1 MNMNGNIWRREP
13 YICTADEVQY
23 PRMEP
28 EERLACWALSHNYK
42 LGDKIGEGSF
52 GKVFKALHKETNQI
66 VAFKFIFKL
75 DKLKTLQQEVDIQQK
90 LHHPNIVKMIESF
103 GNENGIALVMEFV
116 PRSLKEIIETEGILS
131 EERTQVIICHL
142 VSALHYLHQ
151 KNILHRDLKP
161 PNILLDNNDVAKLCD
176 FGLARLMLT
185 GTQVLTQASLKGTPL
200 YMAPEVINS
209 PVIPPMYNHNAD
221 LWSLGCIAY
230 HLLCGKPPFDTKCLM
245 HLVQMMKD
253 QPIIWPDTVSAVC
266 QNFLEQLLQKNPLQR
281 LTWPGLL
288 EHEFLKNNVYV
299 VDVDQNEEIDVS
311 TEFDNI
317 VSPLNSMKINEEE
330 EDLEEEEEEEEGD
343 KEPSD
348 SSTGHDFT
356 SIEDTTEE
364 DLRSSQSGWCSET
377 CQELDVGCDKSNSM
391 TDITTSNDFMS
402 EEWIVFLRQSASE
415 VVSGNI
421 TSMTQKS
428 FILVVLS
435 PLKSGTMSSKLLH
448 YVVTVLA
455 IPFVTPNIQQTEKD
469 LITQIYIETQV
480 IPCLMQAFSNAI
492 KSPTRNCVS
501 PVPPDSI
508 GIQELGS
515 LESVLLLVEGLC
527 LDKPMECLKQFTD
540 SIYFLKILP
549 LLQKCLSLSHG
560 NTHLV
565 TNTIAVLILIL
576 IYSPSNID
584 LVQNIVLGK
593 HLEGRISNVELHK
606 LLRNNED
613 PSIRERTCVLLLH
626 MTRLDP
632 ICLQEIWHQ
641 TLTNDI
647 EFLKSDPCP
656 NVVQA
661 AIYTSE
667 LLKKTQFYQVETEQ

>member
-1 MNMNGNIWRREP
+1 MNMNGNFWRRESSV
-13 YICTADEVQY
+13 CTADEVQY
-23 PRMEP
+23 PRMVAD
-28 EERLACWALSHNYK
+28 ERLAYWAHCHNYQ
-42 LGDKIGEGSF
+42 LRDKIGEGSF
-52 GKVFKALHKETNQI
+52 GKVFKALHTTTNSI

-161 PNILLDNNDVAKLCD
+161 PNVLLDNNDVAKLCD
-176 FGLARLMLT
+176 FGLARFMLT

-209 PVIPPMYNHNAD
+209 PVIPPIYNHNAD

-253 QPIIWPDTVSAVC
+253 QPIVWPDTVSVVC

-288 EHEFLKNNVYV
+288 DHEFLKNKVYMI
-299 VDVDQNEEIDVS
+299 DMDQNEEIDFS
-311 TEFDNI
+311 TEFDDI

-330 EDLEEEEEEEEGD
+330 ELEVEEEEGD

-377 CQELDVGCDKSNSM
+377 CQELDVGCDKTNST
-391 TDITTSNDFMS
+391 TDNTNSNDFMS

-415 VVSGNI
+415 VVSGNV

-435 PLKSGTMSSKLLH
+435 PLKSGTMSSKLLQ

-469 LITQIYIETQV
+469 LITQVYIETKV

-492 KSPTRNCVS
+492 KSPARNCVS

-527 LDKPMECLKQFTD
+527 LDKPYECLKQFTE

-565 TNTIAVLILIL
+565 TNTLAVLILTL
-576 IYSPSNID
+576 LYLPCNIN
-584 LVQNIVLGK
+584 LVQDIVLGK
-593 HLEGRISNVELHK
+593 HLEGFQMSNYINCLETMK
-606 LLRNNED
+606 
-613 PSIRERTCVLLLH
+613 
-626 MTRLDP
+626 TRP
-632 ICLQEIWHQ
+632 
-641 TLTNDI
+641 
-647 EFLKSDPCP
+647 
-656 NVVQA
+656 
-661 AIYTSE
+661 
-667 LLKKTQFYQVETEQ
+667 

>member
-1 MNMNGNIWRREP
+1 MNGNFWRRESS
-13 YICTADEVQY
+13 ICTGDEIQY
-23 PRMEP
+23 PMIMP
-28 EERLACWALSHNYK
+28 DERLAYWAHCHNYQ
-42 LGDKIGEGSF
+42 LRDKIGEGSF
-52 GKVFKALHKETNQI
+52 GKVFKALHTKTNTI

-75 DKLKTLQQEVDIQQK
+75 DKLKTLQQEVEIQQK

-116 PRSLKEIIETEGILS
+116 PRSLKEIIETEGIMS
-131 EERTQVIICHL
+131 EERTQGIICHL
-142 VSALHYLHQ
+142 VSALHYLHK

-161 PNILLDNNDVAKLCD
+161 PNILLDHNDVAKLCD
-176 FGLARLMLT
+176 FGLARFMLT

-209 PVIPPMYNHNAD
+209 PVIPPIYNHNAD

-253 QPIIWPDTVSAVC
+253 QSIIWPNTVSAVC

-288 EHEFLKNNVYV
+288 EHEFLKNKVYTM
-299 VDVDQNEEIDVS
+299 DMNQNEEIDVS
-311 TEFDNI
+311 TEFDDI
-317 VSPLNSMKINEEE
+317 VSPLNSLTINEDTE
-330 EDLEEEEEEEEGD
+330 EDDDEEEEEGEGD
-343 KEPSD
+343 KDHSD
-348 SSTGHDFT
+348 SSTSHDIT
-356 SIEDTTEE
+356 SIEETTEE

-377 CQELDVGCDKSNSM
+377 CQELDVGCDKTNSS
-391 TDITTSNDFMS
+391 TNNTKSNDFMS

-435 PLKSGTMSSKLLH
+435 PLKSGAISSKLLH

-455 IPFVTPNIQQTEKD
+455 IPFVTPNVQQTEKD
-469 LITQIYIETQV
+469 LITQIYIETKV
-480 IPCLMQAFSNAI
+480 IPCLMQAFSNAF
-492 KSPTRNCVS
+492 KSPARNCVS
-501 PVPPDSI
+501 PVPPDVI
-508 GIQELGS
+508 GIQELDS
-515 LESVLLLVEGLC
+515 LESVLLLIEGLC
-527 LDKPMECLKQFTD
+527 LDKPIECLKQFTE

-565 TNTIAVLILIL
+565 TNTLAVLILIL
-576 IYSPSNID
+576 LYLPCNIS
-584 LVQNIVLGK
+584 LVQDIVIGK

-606 LLRNNED
+606 LLRNNDD
-613 PSIRERTCVLLLH
+613 PSMRERTCVLLLH
-626 MTRLDP
+626 MTRLNP
-632 ICLQEIWHQ
+632 NCLSEIWHQ

-647 EFLKSDPCP
+647 EFLKNDPCP

>member
-1 MNMNGNIWRREP
+1 MNMNGNFWRRESSV
-13 YICTADEVQY
+13 CTADEVQY
-23 PRMEP
+23 PRMVAD
-28 EERLACWALSHNYK
+28 ERLAYWAHCHNYQ
-42 LGDKIGEGSF
+42 LRDKIGEGSF
-52 GKVFKALHKETNQI
+52 GKVFKALHTTTNSI

-161 PNILLDNNDVAKLCD
+161 PNVLLDNNDVAKLCD
-176 FGLARLMLT
+176 FGLARFMLT

-209 PVIPPMYNHNAD
+209 PVIPPIYNHNAD

-253 QPIIWPDTVSAVC
+253 QPIVWPDTVSVVC

-288 EHEFLKNNVYV
+288 DHEFLKNKVYMI
-299 VDVDQNEEIDVS
+299 DMDQNEEIDFS
-311 TEFDNI
+311 TEFDDI

-330 EDLEEEEEEEEGD
+330 ELEVEEEEGD

-377 CQELDVGCDKSNSM
+377 CQELDVGCDKTNST
-391 TDITTSNDFMS
+391 TDNTNSNDFMS

-415 VVSGNI
+415 VVSGNV

-435 PLKSGTMSSKLLH
+435 PLKSGTMSSKLLQ

-469 LITQIYIETQV
+469 LITQVYIETKV

-492 KSPTRNCVS
+492 KSPARNCVS

-527 LDKPMECLKQFTD
+527 LDKPYECLKQFTE

-549 LLQKCLSLSHG
+549 LLQKCLSLSH
-560 NTHLV
+560 
-565 TNTIAVLILIL
+565 
-576 IYSPSNID
+576 
-584 LVQNIVLGK
+584 VQDIVLGK
-593 HLEGRISNVELHK
+593 HLEGFQMSNYINCLETMK
-606 LLRNNED
+606 
-613 PSIRERTCVLLLH
+613 
-626 MTRLDP
+626 TRP
-632 ICLQEIWHQ
+632 
-641 TLTNDI
+641 
-647 EFLKSDPCP
+647 
-656 NVVQA
+656 
-661 AIYTSE
+661 
-667 LLKKTQFYQVETEQ
+667 

>member
-1 MNMNGNIWRREP
+1 MNMNGNFWRREP
-13 YICTADEVQY
+13 SICTADEVPY

-28 EERLACWALSHNYK
+28 EERLACWAENHNYR
-42 LGDKIGEGSF
+42 LGEKIGEGSF

-116 PRSLKEIIETEGILS
+116 PRSLKEIIENEGILS

-176 FGLARLMLT
+176 FGLARFMLT

-209 PVIPPMYNHNAD
+209 PVIPPIYNHNAD

-288 EHEFLKNNVYV
+288 EHEFLKNKVYMI
-299 VDVDQNEEIDVS
+299 DMDQNEEIDVS

-330 EDLEEEEEEEEGD
+330 EEDLEEEEGD
-343 KEPSD
+343 KELSD
-348 SSTGHDFT
+348 SSSGHDFT

-377 CQELDVGCDKSNSM
+377 CHELDVGCDKSNS
-391 TDITTSNDFMS
+391 TNDITNSNDFMS

-435 PLKSGTMSSKLLH
+435 PLKSGTTSSKLLH

-455 IPFVTPNIQQTEKD
+455 IPFVTPNVQQTEKD

-492 KSPTRNCVS
+492 KSPARNCVS
-501 PVPPDSI
+501 PAPPDSI

-527 LDKPMECLKQFTD
+527 LDKPMECLKQFSE

-549 LLQKCLSLSHG
+549 LLQKCLSLSH
-560 NTHLV
+560 
-565 TNTIAVLILIL
+565 
-576 IYSPSNID
+576 
-584 LVQNIVLGK
+584 VQDVVLGK

-606 LLRNNED
+606 LLRNTED

-632 ICLQEIWHQ
+632 NCLLEIWHQ

-661 AIYTSE
+661 AIYASE